1 MEILT
6 ESGIQVFLGMVAVS
20 TTLFAQSCNPDKPK
34 QPCVSDARQ
43 IVSRGFEQLKRRRVG
58 IH

>member
-6 ESGIQVFLGMVAVS
+6 ESGIQGFFVMVAAS
-20 TTLFAQSCNPDKPK
+20 TTLFAQSRNPDKPK

-43 IVSRGFEQLKRRRVG
+43 IVSRGFEQLKC
-58 IH
+58 